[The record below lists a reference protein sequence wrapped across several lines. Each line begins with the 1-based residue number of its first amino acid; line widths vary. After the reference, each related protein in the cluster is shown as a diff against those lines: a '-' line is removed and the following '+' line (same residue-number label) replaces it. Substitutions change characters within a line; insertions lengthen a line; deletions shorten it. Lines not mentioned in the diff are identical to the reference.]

1 MHDQPDRTI
10 APDPIDATTAPRG
23 LTRRVFLQGSAL
35 AGFSAFLAAC
45 GISGQGSTA
54 PSVAAAS
61 NGPSLAP
68 TVAPSPTNLTGELNW
83 ANWIGYIDVT
93 EDNKTHPTLDK
104 FTKETTIKVNYVEA
118 VDDNETFFAR
128 DLKGPLDAGQPT
140 QWDLVVLTDWMIARL
155 ARLGWL
161 EEINTANTPNF
172 TANLADNYK
181 ARSFDPNTNLAAP
194 WQSGMTG
201 IGFDKKKTGDLT
213 SLNVFWDP
221 KYKGK
226 LTYLTEMRDTVGL
239 AAIKLGYDPGAAT
252 FDQAQF
258 DASLAEVKK
267 PIDSGIVRQVTGNY
281 YVDVAV
287 AGDSVVAMAWSGD
300 VQGLIV
306 PDQKP
311 TQDWQWALPTE
322 GGMLWTDNMCMPKG
336 AVNKGQAEAW
346 INFYYDP
353 ANAAVIE
360 AWVNY
365 VCPVKGAKEEMIK
378 LDEELGANPL
388 IFPPDDWVARLHQF
402 RAVTA
407 EEEQAWGEAFSKVI
421 GL

>member
-1 MHDQPDRTI
+1 MTDQPDPSRST
-10 APDPIDATTAPRG
+10 DVTDTAPTWG

-35 AGFSAFLAAC
+35 AGVSAFLAAC
-45 GISGQGSTA
+45 GISGQGSSTPSATA
-54 PSVAAAS
+54 TAAAPTGS
-61 NGPSLAP
+61 P

-83 ANWIGYIDVT
+83 ANWIGYIDVS
-93 EDNKTHPTLDK
+93 EDEKQHPTIDK
-104 FTKETTIKVNYVEA
+104 FTQETTIKVNYVEA

-128 DLKGPLDAGQPT
+128 DLKGPLDAKQPT

-161 EEINTANTPNF
+161 DKIETANTPNF
-172 TANLADNYK
+172 VANLADNYK
-181 ARSFDPNTNLAAP
+181 ARSFDPDTNLAAP

-201 IGFDKKKTGDLT
+201 IGFDKAKTGDLT

-239 AAIKLGYDPGAAT
+239 AAIKLGFQPET
-252 FDQAQF
+252 LTQEQFDQA
-258 DASLAEVKK
+258 LAEVKK
-267 PIDSGIVRQVTGNY
+267 AVDDGIVRQLTGNS
-281 YVDVAV
+281 YVDIAI
-287 AGDSVVAMAWSGD
+287 AGDSVVAIAWSGD

-306 PDQKP
+306 PDQKED
-311 TQDWQWALPTE
+311 QDWQWALPTE
-322 GGMLWTDNMCMPKG
+322 GGMLWTDNMCIPKG

-353 ANAAVIE
+353 ANAATVE
-360 AWVNY
+360 AYVNY

-378 LDEELGANPL
+378 LDAELGSNPL

-407 EEEQAWGEAFSKVI
+407 EEEQSWAEAFSKII